1 MAQKIRDVM
10 TPDPTALPITTT
22 IGDAAR
28 AMREKDIGV
37 VIVLDDHN
45 SMCGIV
51 TDRDIVVRAVADDR
65 QPSEVRLGDICSRD
79 LTALGPDDA
88 VEDAVRTMRE
98 NALRRLP
105 VVDNGR
111 PVGIVT
117 LGDLAMARDPESAL
131 AGISA
136 APPNT

>member
-1 MAQKIRDVM
+1 MAQKIREVM
-10 TPDPTALPITTT
+10 SPDPTALLATTT

-28 AMREKDIGV
+28 AMRENDIGD
-37 VIVLDDHN
+37 VIVLDDNN

-79 LTALGPDDA
+79 LTAVAPDDP

-117 LGDLAMARDPESAL
+117 LGDLAIERDPESAL